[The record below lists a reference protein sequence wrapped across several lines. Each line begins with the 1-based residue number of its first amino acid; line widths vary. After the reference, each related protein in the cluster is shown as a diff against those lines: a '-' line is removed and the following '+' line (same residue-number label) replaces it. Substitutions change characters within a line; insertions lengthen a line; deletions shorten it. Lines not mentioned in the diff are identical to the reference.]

1 MSDTVKVDLSQPLT
15 NNDSDAIKVDL
26 STPVEPTVIEQ
37 PQVVEPAEEQP
48 KKKPLKQSRKNL
60 EPEVHRVDLRDSNIN
75 NEPESI
81 EQVVDQT
88 EQVIETVGDS
98 VTNDVADNTPVLD
111 TDDVYAGYGLE
122 EEVPVAVESSQV
134 QTDEDQPE
142 NIKDLIRFLKD
153 TNGTVE
159 DYVRLNSDYS
169 NISEDVLLKEYYK
182 KTKPHLD
189 SEEIDFLIEDS
200 FSYDEDYD
208 DPKDVRKKK
217 LLAKEEL
224 SKARKFLEDTKKE
237 YYKEIKSNAKL
248 SDEQK
253 EAIDF
258 YSTYKENTKV
268 AEENNQKN
276 ALHFNNE
283 TKKVFNDFKGFEF
296 NVGDQKFNYN
306 VKNPKAVMDYQSDIS
321 NFIKEFLGENNAIKD
336 AKGYHKALFAAKN
349 ADTLANH
356 FYEQGKADAIREVTA
371 KSKNIDMN
379 PRGVHQN
386 DAISSNGIKV
396 RSLET
401 ADSSRLKIKMNR

>member
-26 STPVEPTVIEQ
+26 STPVEPVIEQ
-37 PQVVEPAEEQP
+37 PQVVAPIEEQP
-48 KKKPLKQSRKNL
+48 KKKPLKQSRTSL
-60 EPEVHRVDLRDSNIN
+60 ESEVHKVDLRDNNIN
-75 NEPESI
+75 NEPEAI
-81 EQVVDQT
+81 EQVIDQPVQT
-88 EQVIETVGDS
+88 VETVDNA
-98 VTNDVADNTPVLD
+98 TDNTPILD

-122 EEVPVAVESSQV
+122 EEPPAATESSKV
-134 QTDEDQPE
+134 QIDEDQPE

-189 SEEIDFLIEDS
+189 GEEIDFLIEDS

-321 NFIKEFLGENNAIKD
+321 NFIKEFLGEDNTMKN

-396 RSLET
+396 RSLE
-401 ADSSRLKIKMNR
+401 AVDSSRLKIKMNR

>member
-1 MSDTVKVDLSQPLT
+1 MYK
-15 NNDSDAIKVDL
+15 
-26 STPVEPTVIEQ
+26 
-37 PQVVEPAEEQP
+37 
-48 KKKPLKQSRKNL
+48 
-60 EPEVHRVDLRDSNIN
+60 VDLRDNNIN
-75 NEPESI
+75 NEPESV
-81 EQVVDQT
+81 EQVIDQPG
-88 EQVIETVGDS
+88 QVIETVES
-98 VTNDVADNTPVLD
+98 VVTNDVTDNTPVLD

-122 EEVPVAVESSQV
+122 EETPTTTESRQA
-134 QTDEDQPE
+134 QEEEDQPE

-189 SEEIDFLIEDS
+189 GEEIDFLIEDS

-321 NFIKEFLGENNAIKD
+321 NFIKEFLGEDNTMKN

-396 RSLET
+396 RSLE
-401 ADSSRLKIKMNR
+401 AVDSSRLKIKMNR

>member
-26 STPVEPTVIEQ
+26 STPVEPVVIEQ
-37 PQVVEPAEEQP
+37 PQVVEPTEEQS
-48 KKKPLKQSRKNL
+48 KKKPLKQSRKAL
-60 EPEVHRVDLRDSNIN
+60 EPEVHKVDLRDSNIN
-75 NEPESI
+75 NEPES
-81 EQVVDQT
+81 T
-88 EQVIETVGDS
+88 EQVIDQPERVIETVES
-98 VTNDVADNTPVLD
+98 IATDNTPVLD

-122 EEVPVAVESSQV
+122 EETPTITENRQV
-134 QTDEDQPE
+134 QEGGEEQPE

-169 NISEDVLLKEYYK
+169 NVSEDVLLKEYYK

-189 SEEIDFLIEDS
+189 NEEIDFLIEDS
-200 FSYDEDYD
+200 FSYDEEYD
-208 DPKDVRKKK
+208 DPKDVRKKR

-276 ALHFNNE
+276 ALHFSNE

-321 NFIKEFLGENNAIKD
+321 NFIKEFLGEDNTMKN

-371 KSKNIDMN
+371 RSKNIDMN

-401 ADSSRLKIKMNR
+401 ADSSRLKIKTNR

>member
-1 MSDTVKVDLSQPLT
+1 MSDTVKVDLSQPLENSVADT
-15 NNDSDAIKVDL
+15 VKVDL
-26 STPVEPTVIEQ
+26 STQNETVNVDTPVVDEPPV
-37 PQVVEPAEEQP
+37 
-48 KKKPLKQSRKNL
+48 KKPQRQSRKAL
-60 EPEVHRVDLRDSNIN
+60 EPEVYKVDLRDY
-75 NEPESI
+75 NEAPVLEDTKPIIDQPAQPNESVEDTI
-81 EQVVDQT
+81 VVD
-88 EQVIETVGDS
+88 EVVD
-98 VTNDVADNTPVLD
+98 APVLD
-111 TDDVYAGYGLE
+111 TDDVYAGYGLDDDASVPADSSTVE
-122 EEVPVAVESSQV
+122 E
-134 QTDEDQPE
+134 DDDQPE
-142 NIKDLIRFLKD
+142 NVKDLIRFLKD

-169 NISEDVLLKEYYK
+169 NTSEDVLLKEYYK

-189 SEEIDFLIEDS
+189 NEEIDFLIEDS

-208 DPKDVRKKK
+208 DPKDIRKKK

-224 SKARKFLEDTKKE
+224 SKARKYLEDIKKE

-248 SDEQK
+248 STEQK

-258 YSTYKENTKV
+258 YNTYKENTKV
-268 AEENNQKN
+268 AEENNRKN

-283 TKKVFNDFKGFEF
+283 TKKVFENFKGFEF
-296 NVGDQKFNYN
+296 NVGDQKFSYN

-321 NFIKEFLGENNAIKD
+321 NFVKEFLGDNNAIKD
-336 AKGYHKALFAAKN
+336 ARGYHKALFAAKN
-349 ADTLANH
+349 ADTLASH

-386 DAISSNGIKV
+386 DGISSNGIKV

-401 ADSSRLKIKMNR
+401 ADNSRLKIKINR

>member
-26 STPVEPTVIEQ
+26 STPVEPVIEQ
-37 PQVVEPAEEQP
+37 PQVVAPIEEQP
-48 KKKPLKQSRKNL
+48 KKKPLKQSRTSL
-60 EPEVHRVDLRDSNIN
+60 ESEVHKVDLRDNNIN
-75 NEPESI
+75 NEPEA
-81 EQVVDQT
+81 V
-88 EQVIETVGDS
+88 EQVIDQPVQTVEAVDNA
-98 VTNDVADNTPVLD
+98 TDNTPVLD

-122 EEVPVAVESSQV
+122 EEPPTATESSKV
-134 QTDEDQPE
+134 QPDEDQPE

-189 SEEIDFLIEDS
+189 GEEIDFLIEDS

-321 NFIKEFLGENNAIKD
+321 NFIKEFLGEDNTMKN

-396 RSLET
+396 RSLE
-401 ADSSRLKIKMNR
+401 AVDSSRLKIKMNR